1 MAIDSG
7 RYLIIPDLQIPF
19 QHEHSLQFC
28 IHIAKHYGIPKENI
42 LNVGDEVDQYYG
54 GLWPKDP
61 NATHTHSSEIV
72 ESREIL
78 RQWYEAF
85 PIMRLADSNH
95 GSRWKRKAT
104 KAEIPAMMM
113 RDYREVLQA
122 PPGWTWE
129 KKLKVNCKHPFL
141 IEHGDRYGG
150 NTPHLLAAM
159 HNGMS
164 TAIGHHHT
172 IAGVEYRETDGFGI
186 WAMATGSLIDFE
198 QYAFEYAKDGRFKP
212 QIGVGVVLD
221 EGAQA
226 QWIPL
231 R

>member
-19 QHEHSLQFC
+19 QHEHSLSFC
-28 IHIAKHYGIPKENI
+28 IHIAKHFGIPLENV

-61 NATHTHSSEIV
+61 NAKHTHTSEIK

-78 RQWYEAF
+78 KQWYEAF
-85 PIMRLADSNH
+85 PLMRLADSNH

-104 KAEIPAMMM
+104 KADIPSMMM
-113 RDYREVLQA
+113 RDYREVLEA
-122 PPGWTWE
+122 PPGWKWE
-129 KKLKVNCKHPFL
+129 KKLLVKCKHPFM

-150 NTPHLLAAM
+150 STPHLLAAM

-172 IAGVEYRETDGFGI
+172 LAGIEYRETDGFKI